1 MELKDKTI
9 TVTGGAS
16 GIGKAMA
23 IRFAEEGARVIVADL
38 AEEKAQ
44 QTAEQIQGL
53 AVACDVTKE
62 ADIQNLV
69 RQTEHE
75 IGPSTCFAQTPGSV
89 SASPTWLPR
98 PAMLSGRPAGR
109 FMSWPM
115 SMPRGRRCRA

>member
-23 IRFAEEGARVIVADL
+23 IRFSEEGARVVVADL
-38 AEEKAQ
+38 TEEKAQ
-44 QTAEQIQGL
+44 RTAEQIQGL

-75 IGPSTCFAQTPGSV
+75 IGPLDMFCSNAGIGFGEPDLAT
-89 SASPTWLPR
+89 SASN
-98 PAMLSGRPAGR
+98 AQ
-109 FMSWPM
+109 
-115 SMPRGRRCRA
+115 